1 MTPGLVSYF
10 KDPVIEKPYLPMNS
24 FANGPVA
31 WWLAVAVASQPT
43 RVRPRIGAFP
53 WCCARPCSKVEWGW
67 KKSPDL
73 KKTNEL
79 FYP

>member
-43 RVRPRIGAFP
+43 RVRPRIGAFRGV
-53 WCCARPCSKVEWGW
+53 A
-67 KKSPDL
+67 PDPAP
-73 KKTNEL
+73 KWSGVGKN
-79 FYP
+79 PQI